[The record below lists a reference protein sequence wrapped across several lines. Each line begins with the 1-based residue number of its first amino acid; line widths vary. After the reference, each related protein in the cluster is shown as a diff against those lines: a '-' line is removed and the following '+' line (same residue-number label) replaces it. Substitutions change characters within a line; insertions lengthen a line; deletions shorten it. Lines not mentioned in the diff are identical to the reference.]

1 MNKIKVF
8 MNLYVH
14 YPEVYN
20 ASVINNK
27 LENYINDYFK
37 INKPKNSE
45 FDFSY
50 LTIKSAPSNEEQMMV
65 IDVMFLDGIDESINK
80 DRLIKEWKE
89 YFNNYFNNEIKEII
103 IKLA

>member
-1 MNKIKVF
+1 

-89 YFNNYFNNEIKEII
+89 YFYNYFNNEIKEII
-103 IKLA
+103 IKF

>member
-1 MNKIKVF
+1 MNKIKLF
-8 MNLYVH
+8 MNIYVH

-20 ASVINNK
+20 SSVINNK

-65 IDVMFLDGIDESINK
+65 IDIMFLDGIDESINK

-89 YFNNYFNNEIKEII
+89 YFYNYFNNEIKDII
-103 IKLA
+103 IKF

>member
-1 MNKIKVF
+1 MNI
-8 MNLYVH
+8 YVH

-20 ASVINNK
+20 SSVINNK

-65 IDVMFLDGIDESINK
+65 IDIMFLDGIDESINK

-89 YFNNYFNNEIKEII
+89 YFYNYFNNEIKDII
-103 IKLA
+103 IKF

>member
-89 YFNNYFNNEIKEII
+89 YFYNYFNNEIKEII
-103 IKLA
+103 IKF